1 MQRNS
6 MQGMEGLPS
15 MDDAQIEDMWLDF
28 SRRIRAG
35 EVQGASGQ
43 VILALVCVVGCMGCT

>member
-43 VILALVCVVGCMGCT
+43 VILALVSSSVL